1 MCIYRHKEE
10 IRSTKIQVTDVLRNY
25 TNYSYKWA

>member
-10 IRSTKIQVTDVLRNY
+10 ISTKIQVTDVLRNY